1 MIGIALPLLIALAGL
16 PPAARADDGLVAREI
31 ATGVYAFIG
40 DGGEPEA
47 GNRGF
52 AANSGFVVGESGV
65 VVIDTGASR
74 RHGERMLAAI
84 ARTTPLPV
92 VLVIDTHATQEFIF
106 GNGAFADRGIPI
118 LAHRE
123 TVKLMKARCAHCLEN
138 LRPALG
144 AELEGTSLVLPTRE
158 VEGDTRLDAGGRRLE
173 LIHPG
178 WAATPGDL
186 AVLDT
191 ATGTLFAGGLATSR
205 RIPEIRDCDF
215 ESWLQA
221 LDRLAAL
228 SPRRVVPG
236 FGPPSGPEAIA
247 ATAEYLRALDTRV
260 KTLYARSG
268 SLLDALDQAGLPAYE
283 RWTRYGELHRRNAQ
297 HRYLQLEARDLGADP
312 RSVAQPQ

>member
-1 MIGIALPLLIALAGL
+1 MSRIALAL
-16 PPAARADDGLVAREI
+16 LAFAAAHALAEIELVPQRIAD
-31 ATGVYAFIG
+31 GVYAFVG
-40 DGGEPEA
+40 DGGEPDA

-65 VVIDTGASR
+65 VVIDTGTSR

-84 ARTTPLPV
+84 ARVTSRPV
-92 VLVIDTHATQEFIF
+92 VLVVNTHATQEFIF

-123 TVKLMKARCAHCLEN
+123 TVTLMRARCAHCLEN

-144 AELEGTSLVLPTRE
+144 AELAGTVLVLPNRE
-158 VEGDTRLDAGGRRLE
+158 VAGDTRIEAGGRRLE
-173 LIHPG
+173 LVHPG

-186 AVLDT
+186 AVVDT
-191 ATGTLFAGGLATSR
+191 ETGTLFAGGLVASQ

-215 ESWLQA
+215 EAWLRA
-221 LDRLAAL
+221 LERLSAL

-236 FGPPSGPEAIA
+236 FGPPAGPEAID
-247 ATAEYLRALDTRV
+247 ATAAYLRDLDARV
-260 KTLYARSG
+260 QALYARSG

-283 RWTRYGELHRRNAQ
+283 RWTLYAGLHRRNAQ
-297 HRYLQLEARDLGADP
+297 HRYLQLETRDLGGDP
-312 RSVAQPQ
+312 RSVARPR